1 VISHLFKVGYVHSK
15 ANSSEQ
21 LDLLEKILLLLN
33 KVYVFRSCQG
43 VIRLFCYENITM
55 TFV

>member
-1 VISHLFKVGYVHSK
+1 LFKVGYVHSK
-15 ANSSEQ
+15 GNSSEQ

-33 KVYVFRSCQG
+33 KVYVFRSCQV
-43 VIRLFCYENITM
+43 VIRLFYYENITM